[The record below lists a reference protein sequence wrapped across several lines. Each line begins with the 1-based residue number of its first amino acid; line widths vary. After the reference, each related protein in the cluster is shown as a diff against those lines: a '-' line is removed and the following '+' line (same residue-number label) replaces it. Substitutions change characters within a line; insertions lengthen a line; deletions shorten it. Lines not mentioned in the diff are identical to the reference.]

1 MVEAHKNIKKKGR
14 ETETLAKQLEANIN
28 IN

>member
-1 MVEAHKNIKKKGR
+1 MVEAHKNINKKGR